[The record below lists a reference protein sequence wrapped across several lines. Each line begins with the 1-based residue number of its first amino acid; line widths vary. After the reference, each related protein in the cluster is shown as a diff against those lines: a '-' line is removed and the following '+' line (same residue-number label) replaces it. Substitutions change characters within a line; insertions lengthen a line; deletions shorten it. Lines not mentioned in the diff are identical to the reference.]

1 MVYEDQIC
9 FYGFT
14 WKRFEKSLEG
24 LLYFLFLP
32 PSSRM
37 SADQSQAIIPCSWS
51 DSHQGISL
59 VWKFEGVLVSAAL
72 GPSLAGQ
79 HFSSLQLELGQR
91 KNKLSLW
98 AVPTNSLLLSTANH
112 DFMFNYLHY
121 IISPVLDVVH
131 GWWCKA
137 YPRFGHSTDFLVGWM
152 CKSVWSAQGGEA
164 GKTSPTFP
172 TFSLGTVRYLTC

>member
-1 MVYEDQIC
+1 MSIWLQAVH
-9 FYGFT
+9 
-14 WKRFEKSLEG
+14 LG
-24 LLYFLFLP
+24 LVSSCKGAKCSVKLSIDGLWISELFLLLNSENTWEVLFYFIFLT

-37 SADQSQAIIPCSWS
+37 SADQSQAVIPCSWS

-72 GPSLAGQ
+72 GPSQAGQ

-98 AVPTNSLLLSTANH
+98 AVPTNSLLLSTTNH

-121 IISPVLDVVH
+121 IISPVLGVVH
-131 GWWCKA
+131 G
-137 YPRFGHSTDFLVGWM
+137 
-152 CKSVWSAQGGEA
+152 
-164 GKTSPTFP
+164 
-172 TFSLGTVRYLTC
+172 